1 MIVPS
6 CIDKDYSAHDCFDT
20 WHHMKICNFF
30 EMCEIFEIHLN
41 VFLPPVIIRIR
52 VYGLPSVRGL
62 PVVRRGWPFVRQR
75 GLLPRASVRG
85 LLTPAFVRGLLGFL
99 PPFIFRLLPFGS
111 WPVIIIT
118 RERVFKKNKCKI
130 CVNHSSF

>member
-20 WHHMKICNFF
+20 WHHMEICKSFFF
-30 EMCEIFEIHLN
+30 EMCENFEIHLN

-62 PVVRRGWPFVRQR
+62 PVVGRGRPFVRHG
-75 GLLPRASVRG
+75 GLLPWASTWG
-85 LLTPAFVRGLLGFL
+85 LLTPTSFVRGLLGFL
-99 PPFIFRLLPFGS
+99 PPFIFRLLPLGS

-118 RERVFKKNKCKI
+118 KERVFKKKI
-130 CVNHSSF
+130 